1 MTRILK
7 PSFFSL
13 FLSLFITACTVPGS
27 HLSGVSGETQVGLDV
42 VIYPLTSENIS
53 NFKNIK
59 NSPKVNPFLDSLI
72 NAYEYRIGVGDIL
85 NVIVWDH
92 PELSLPNGF
101 YTRASDS
108 GSWVQRDG
116 TIFFPY
122 VGSVYVKGYTVHQIR
137 KIMTDGLAK
146 YIESPQVDVNV
157 ASFRSQ
163 NAYITGEVNK
173 PGKQPMTNIP
183 LTLLDAINQAEGLG
197 QKADWKNVLLSRNGK
212 EIKVSLL
219 GLMQYGDLEQ
229 NHLLQAGDIVHV
241 PQNDTQKV
249 FVMGEVIKPQLLK
262 MDRMGMSL
270 TEALSSVGGINELE
284 ADATGVFIIRNER
297 LSGIKAVSSSKKVA
311 KIFQLNISDASALLL
326 GTEFELKPKDIVYVT
341 AAPIS
346 RWNRVIRQLLPSIM
360 GVNQLTEASIRVMTW
375 PKG

>member
-27 HLSGVSGETQVGLDV
+27 HLSGVSGETQAGLDV

-59 NSPKVNPFLDSLI
+59 NTPKVNPFLDSLI

-360 GVNQLTEASIRVMTW
+360 GVNQLTEASIRVMNW